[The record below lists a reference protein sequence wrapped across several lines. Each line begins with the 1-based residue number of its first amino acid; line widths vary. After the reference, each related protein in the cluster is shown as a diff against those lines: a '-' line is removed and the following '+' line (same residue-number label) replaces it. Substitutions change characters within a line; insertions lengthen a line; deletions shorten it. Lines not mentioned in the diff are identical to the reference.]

1 MFTGFFSLAAW
12 TFSLI
17 AVLASF
23 FAELVLNYDPCPL
36 CLYQRFLMISVAVLL
51 FPVWGKHNFFK
62 ILATISAT
70 MGMTISYDHAIL
82 QDTPFETIPS
92 LLGQL
97 PQSYEGFSV
106 FFTLPVASFLTF
118 SSILVF
124 VVLSSIK
131 EA

>member
-1 MFTGFFSLAAW
+1 
-12 TFSLI
+12 
-17 AVLASF
+17 
-23 FAELVLNYDPCPL
+23 
-36 CLYQRFLMISVAVLL
+36 
-51 FPVWGKHNFFK
+51 
-62 ILATISAT
+62 

-106 FFTLPVASFLTF
+106 FFTLPVASFVTF
-118 SSILVF
+118 SSILVL

-131 EA
+131 ES